1 MEIIYVASDQG
12 RAINSL
18 RSDAVQQCTGYSALG
33 LCRLCYCS
41 HRKDGRD
48 KGVKKLA

>member
-1 MEIIYVASDQG
+1 MEIIYVVSDQG

-18 RSDAVQQCTGYSALG
+18 PSDAVQQCTGYSTLG
-33 LCRLCYCS
+33 LRSLCYCS

-48 KGVKKLA
+48 KGLKKLA